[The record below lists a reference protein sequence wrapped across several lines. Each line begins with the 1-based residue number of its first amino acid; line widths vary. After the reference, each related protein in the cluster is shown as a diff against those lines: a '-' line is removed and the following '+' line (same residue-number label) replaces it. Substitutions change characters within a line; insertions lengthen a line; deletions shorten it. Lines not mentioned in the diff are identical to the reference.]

1 MTERNLFGTRTTG
14 LLAGVVFVLL
24 TSGTLFAGETLTLQN
39 GSTTVTGTIG
49 PGPVFQDSYD
59 GVVGHWDLT
68 SASGLSFISGSTE
81 TLDLTVQ
88 AMATLNNPGNLI
100 VTYTE
105 TGLTGP
111 PPLNPVTIS
120 IGGTNSGTTTTYV
133 TKVNSDTIDS
143 QSFVTNGGFSG
154 GTTTSVPV
162 VSPVPYSLT
171 VVETITGNKTG
182 GSLTSGNYQLDV
194 TTTPEPG
201 FYGLAGLGLAGLWI
215 VITRRKN
222 KSAAAEVQ

>member
-1 MTERNLFGTRTTG
+1 MTERNLFRTRTAG
-14 LLAGVVFVLL
+14 LLGGVVFVLF
-24 TSGTLFAGETLTLQN
+24 TTGSLFAGETLTLTSG
-39 GSTTVTGTIG
+39 GSTVTGTIG

-88 AMATLNNPGNLI
+88 AMASSKNVANLV

-182 GSLTSGNYQLDV
+182 GSLASGNYQLGV